1 VAVQVALKSAA
12 GVTDGNLEQATPGEA
27 KVARL
32 RTKPESIP
40 APASVGDAARE
51 TNGITSRLVL
61 LYVDRVGGR
70 EAVDQVL
77 ARCGMSDRR
86 DDLLNENYWFS
97 YDRKIALF
105 EAASDVLGDPNVML
119 SIASHALA
127 LNVGGGL
134 KVALRALG
142 SPRLVYQN
150 IVRANAKF
158 SGSHSMELL
167 DVGPRHAVISYSD
180 LTPARRYHQLDCQYN
195 RGMLAC
201 VPELFGLGPAHVEH
215 QICGCKGG
223 PACVYALRW
232 ESGTNELRFAL
243 GAALV
248 GGGALAG
255 TAIFDP
261 LLLPVGA
268 AVAGAAAVA
277 AWMRAAHQA
286 RTVRRQ
292 LGEEAREQSELAER
306 LIASLQDLV
315 SELRLDEVLAK
326 ITANAQA
333 AVVGK
338 EFALMVNDGD
348 GPRCQSYTSLPLSAV
363 SMLESWAQSMASGEH
378 PVTVDDVRVAPGLA
392 RLAGAV
398 EPSFGSIC
406 AAPLVF
412 RGRHLGVLV
421 ALATQPRT
429 FLPRDVDLIQS
440 YAAQAAIAL
449 ANARMYQELEELASR
464 DHLTGLLNLRE
475 FHESLTR
482 ELARCK
488 RYGGRFSVV
497 LFDLNRFKEVNDSRG
512 HAEGDRVLKEAG
524 GAFARTCRSSDLA
537 FRVGGDEF
545 AYILPESGTDAA
557 TAAAA
562 RARAALGSM
571 PERLDCSYGI
581 TAWPNDG
588 PERAKL
594 LEAADGR
601 LYEMKRE
608 RRPDGPARIL

>member
-1 VAVQVALKSAA
+1 
-12 GVTDGNLEQATPGEA
+12 
-27 KVARL
+27 VARL
-32 RTKPESIP
+32 RAKPQSTAAVA
-40 APASVGDAARE
+40 APREARRE

-61 LYVDRVGGR
+61 LYVEQVGG
-70 EAVDQVL
+70 EDAVRRVL
-77 ARCGMSDRR
+77 ERSGMSGRR
-86 DDLLNENYWFS
+86 EQLLDENYWFS
-97 YDRKIALF
+97 YEKKIALF
-105 EAASDVLGDPNVML
+105 EAASEVLEDPNVML
-119 SIASHALA
+119 SVASRALE

-158 SGSHSMELL
+158 SGSHVMELL
-167 DVGPRHAVISYSD
+167 DVGPRHAVISYAD
-180 LTPARRYHQLDCQYN
+180 LTPDRRYHELDCQYN

-215 QICGCKGG
+215 QVCGCRGG
-223 PACVYALRW
+223 PACIYGLRW
-232 ESGTNELRFAL
+232 ESGTNEIRFAL

-248 GGGALAG
+248 GGGALAA
-255 TAIFDP
+255 TAAFDP
-261 LLLPVGA
+261 ALLPFGA
-268 AVAGAAAVA
+268 AVAGVA
-277 AWMRAAHQA
+277 GVTAWMRGNHQA
-286 RTVRRQ
+286 RAVRRQ
-292 LGEEAREQSELAER
+292 LEAEAREQSEVAGR

-338 EFALMVNDGD
+338 EFALLVDDGE
-348 GPRCQSYTSLPLSAV
+348 GPRCQSFTSMPLGSV
-363 SMLESWAQSMASGEH
+363 SVLEAWGRGIGPVEG
-378 PVTVDDVRVAPGLA
+378 PVTVDDVRTSPDLA
-392 RLAGAV
+392 RLASDSELA
-398 EPSFGSIC
+398 FGSIC

-412 RGRHLGVLV
+412 RGRHLGLLV
-421 ALATQPRT
+421 ALASQPRT

-440 YAAQAAIAL
+440 YAAQAAVAL

-482 ELARCK
+482 ELERCK
-488 RYGGRFSVV
+488 RYGGRFSVA
-497 LFDLNRFKEVNDSRG
+497 LFDLNGFKVVNDSRG
-512 HAEGDRVLKEAG
+512 HAEGDRVLRETG
-524 GAFARTCRSSDLA
+524 EAFARTCRASDLA

-545 AYILPESGTDAA
+545 AYILPESGREAA
-557 TAAAA
+557 VAAAGRV
-562 RARAALGSM
+562 RAELASM

-581 TAWPNDG
+581 TVWPEDG
-588 PERAKL
+588 PERARL
-594 LEAADGR
+594 LEAADRR

-608 RRPDGPARIL
+608 RGEGVPEASP

>member
-1 VAVQVALKSAA
+1 
-12 GVTDGNLEQATPGEA
+12 
-27 KVARL
+27 VARL
-32 RTKPESIP
+32 RAKPNEIAS
-40 APASVGDAARE
+40 APQAIDERRE
-51 TNGITSRLVL
+51 TNGITSRLLL
-61 LYVDRVGGR
+61 LYVEQVGGTD
-70 EAVDQVL
+70 AVEQVL

-86 DDLLNENYWFS
+86 DELLDENYWFS
-97 YDRKIALF
+97 YDGKIALF
-105 EAASDVLGDPNVML
+105 EAAAEVLGDPNVML
-119 SIASHALA
+119 SVSGQALT
-127 LNVGGGL
+127 LKVGGGL

-167 DVGPRHAVISYSD
+167 DVGPRHAVISYADRTSE
-180 LTPARRYHQLDCQYN
+180 RRYNELDCQYN
-195 RGMLAC
+195 RGMLAR

-215 QICGCKGG
+215 HVCGCSGG
-223 PACVYALRW
+223 PACIYSLRW
-232 ESGTNELRFAL
+232 ESGTNEIRFAL
-243 GAALV
+243 GAAVV

-255 TAIFDP
+255 AAAFDP
-261 LLLPVGA
+261 ALLPVGA
-268 AVAGAAAVA
+268 AVAGMSAVVA
-277 AWMRAAHQA
+277 GMRAARQA
-286 RTVRRQ
+286 RLVRRQ
-292 LGEEAREQSELAER
+292 LESEAREQSDLADR
-306 LIASLQDLV
+306 LVASLQDLV

-326 ITANAQA
+326 ITQNAQA

-338 EFALMVNDGD
+338 EFALMVDEGD

-363 SMLESWAQSMASGEH
+363 SVLEAWAQGAMGRGDH
-378 PVTVDDVRVAPGLA
+378 PVTVDDVVSVPGLA
-392 RLAGAV
+392 RLAGGV
-398 EPSFGSIC
+398 EPAFGSIC

-412 RGRHLGVLV
+412 RGSRLGVLV

-440 YAAQAAIAL
+440 YAALAAVAL

-482 ELARCK
+482 ELERCK

-497 LFDLNRFKEVNDSRG
+497 LFDLNRFKVVNDSFG

-524 GAFARTCRSSDLA
+524 AAFARTCRASDLA

-545 AYILPESGTDAA
+545 AYILPESDEEAA

-562 RARAALGSM
+562 RARAALAAM
-571 PERLDCSYGI
+571 PEELDCCYGI
-581 TAWPNDG
+581 TVWPNDG
-588 PERAKL
+588 PERATL
-594 LEAADGR
+594 LESADSR
-601 LYEMKRE
+601 LYEMKRQH
-608 RRPDGPARIL
+608 RTDGPAHVL

>member
-1 VAVQVALKSAA
+1 
-12 GVTDGNLEQATPGEA
+12 
-27 KVARL
+27 VARL
-32 RTKPESIP
+32 RTKPKSTPAIP
-40 APASVGDAARE
+40 SPVDARRE
-51 TNGITSRLVL
+51 TNGITSRLLL
-61 LYVDRVGGR
+61 LYIEEVGGADAVDR
-70 EAVDQVL
+70 VL
-77 ARCGMSDRR
+77 ARCGMTGRR
-86 DDLLNENYWFS
+86 DDLLDENHWFS
-97 YDRKIALF
+97 YDAKIALF
-105 EAASDVLGDPNVML
+105 EAAAEELEDPNVML
-119 SIASHALA
+119 NAASRALE

-134 KVALRALG
+134 KLGLRALG

-180 LTPARRYHQLDCQYN
+180 LTPERRYHELDCQYN

-215 QICGCKGG
+215 RTCGCAGG
-223 PACVYALRW
+223 PACVYNLRW
-232 ESGTNELRFAL
+232 ESGANEVRFAL

-255 TAIFDP
+255 AAIFEP
-261 LLLPVGA
+261 ALLPVGA
-268 AVAGAAAVA
+268 AVAGAAAVT
-277 AWMRAAHQA
+277 AWLRATHQA
-286 RTVRRQ
+286 RAVRRQ
-292 LGEEAREQSELAER
+292 LEAEAREQSEVAER

-338 EFALMVNDGD
+338 EFALLVDDGE
-348 GPRCQSYTSLPLSAV
+348 GQRCQSYTSLPLSAI
-363 SMLESWAQSMASGEH
+363 SILESWAQGAAGGEH
-378 PVTVDDVRVAPGLA
+378 PVTVDDVLTVPMLA
-392 RLAGAV
+392 RLGGGV
-398 EPSFGSIC
+398 DPSFGSIC
-406 AAPLVF
+406 AAPLIF
-412 RGRHLGVLV
+412 RGDHLGVLV

-429 FLPRDVDLIQS
+429 FLPRDLDLIQS
-440 YAAQAAIAL
+440 YAAQAAVAL

-482 ELARCK
+482 ELERCK

-497 LFDLNRFKEVNDSRG
+497 LFDLDEFKGVNDSRG

-524 GAFARTCRSSDLA
+524 AAFGRTCRASDLA

-545 AYILPESGTDAA
+545 AYILPESGAEAA

-571 PERLDCSYGI
+571 PERLDCCYGI
-581 TAWPNDG
+581 TVWPEDG
-588 PERAKL
+588 PERGTL
-594 LEAADGR
+594 LETADNR

-608 RRPDGPARIL
+608 RRPDGRETVF

>member
-1 VAVQVALKSAA
+1 VV
-12 GVTDGNLEQATPGEA
+12 
-27 KVARL
+27 RL
-32 RTKPESIP
+32 RARPNDIEAIP
-40 APASVGDAARE
+40 LTTDARRE

-61 LYVDRVGGR
+61 LYVEQAGGA
-70 EAVDQVL
+70 EAVDEVL
-77 ARCGMSDRR
+77 ERCGMSDHRSE
-86 DDLLNENYWFS
+86 LLDENHWFS
-97 YDRKIALF
+97 YEEKIALF
-105 EAASDVLGDPNVML
+105 EAARDVLGDPNVM
-119 SIASHALA
+119 SNASAQALA

-134 KVALRALG
+134 KLALRALG

-167 DVGPRHAVISYSD
+167 DVGPRHAVISYAD
-180 LTPARRYHQLDCQYN
+180 LTPAHRYHELDCQYN
-195 RGMLAC
+195 RGMLARI
-201 VPELFGLGPAHVEH
+201 PELFGLGPAQVEH
-215 QICGCKGG
+215 HVCGCTGG
-223 PACVYALRW
+223 PACIYSLRW
-232 ESGTNELRFAL
+232 ESGTNEIRFAI
-243 GAALV
+243 GATVV
-248 GGGALAG
+248 GGGALAA
-255 TAIFDP
+255 TAVFDP
-261 LLLPVGA
+261 SLLPVGA
-268 AVAGAAAVA
+268 AVAGASAVA
-277 AWMRAAHQA
+277 AGMRAARQDRA
-286 RTVRRQ
+286 VRRQ
-292 LGEEAREQSELAER
+292 LEADAQEQSDLADR
-306 LIASLQDLV
+306 LVASLQDLV

-326 ITANAQA
+326 ITQNAQA

-338 EFALMVNDGD
+338 EFALMVDDGE
-348 GPRCQSYTSLPLSAV
+348 GPHCQSFTSLPLSAL
-363 SMLESWAQSMASGEH
+363 SILEAWAQGVMGTGEQ
-378 PVTVDDVRVAPGLA
+378 PVTVDDVLAVPGLS
-392 RLAGAV
+392 RLAGSV

-412 RGRHLGVLV
+412 RGSRLGVLV

-440 YAAQAAIAL
+440 YAALAAVAL

-482 ELARCK
+482 ELERCK

-497 LFDLNRFKEVNDSRG
+497 LFDLNRFKVVNDSRG

-524 GAFARTCRSSDLA
+524 AAFGRTCRSSDLA

-545 AYILPESGTDAA
+545 AYILPESDAEAA

-562 RARAALGSM
+562 RARAALAAM
-571 PERLDCSYGI
+571 PEELDCCYGI
-581 TAWPNDG
+581 TVWPDDG

-594 LEAADGR
+594 LETADRR

-608 RRPDGPARIL
+608 HRPEGPAHVL

>member
-1 VAVQVALKSAA
+1 
-12 GVTDGNLEQATPGEA
+12 
-27 KVARL
+27 VARL
-32 RTKPESIP
+32 RAKPESI
-40 APASVGDAARE
+40 AAVATPREARRE

-61 LYVDRVGGR
+61 LYTEQAGG
-70 EAVDQVL
+70 EDAVLRVL

-86 DDLLNENYWFS
+86 EQLLDENYWFS
-97 YDRKIALF
+97 YEKKIALF
-105 EAASDVLGDPNVML
+105 EAASEVLEDPNVML
-119 SIASHALA
+119 HAASRALE

-158 SGSHSMELL
+158 SGSHVMELL
-167 DVGPRHAVISYSD
+167 DVGSRHAVISYSD
-180 LTPARRYHQLDCQYN
+180 LTGARRYHELDCQYN

-215 QICGCKGG
+215 QVCGCVGG
-223 PACVYALRW
+223 PACIYGLRW
-232 ESGTNELRFAL
+232 ESGANELRFAL

-248 GGGALAG
+248 GGAALAG
-255 TAIFDP
+255 TAALDP
-261 LLLPVGA
+261 ALLPVGA
-268 AVAGAAAVA
+268 AIAGVAAVT
-277 AWMRAAHQA
+277 AWMRADHQA
-286 RTVRRQ
+286 RAVRRQ
-292 LGEEAREQSELAER
+292 LEAEAREQSEVAER
-306 LIASLQDLV
+306 LIASLKDLV
-315 SELRLDEVLAK
+315 SELRLDDVLAK

-338 EFALMVNDGD
+338 EFALLVDEGE
-348 GPRCQSYTSLPLSAV
+348 GPRCQSYTSLPLGAISV
-363 SMLESWAQSMASGEH
+363 LESWAKGVAAVEG
-378 PVTVDDVRVAPGLA
+378 PVTVDDVVTSPDLA
-392 RLAGAV
+392 RLATDA
-398 EPSFGSIC
+398 ELPFGSIS

-412 RGRHLGVLV
+412 RGRHQGLLV

-440 YAAQAAIAL
+440 YAAQAAVAL

-482 ELARCK
+482 ELERCK

-497 LFDLNRFKEVNDSRG
+497 LFDLNRFKAVNDSHG
-512 HAEGDRVLKEAG
+512 HAEGDRVLQEAG
-524 GAFARTCRSSDLA
+524 EAFARTCRSSDLA

-545 AYILPESGTDAA
+545 AYILPESGEDAA
-557 TAAAA
+557 IAAAGRV
-562 RARAALGSM
+562 RAELASV
-571 PERLDCSYGI
+571 PEGLDCSYGI
-581 TAWPNDG
+581 TVWPEDG
-588 PERAKL
+588 PERARL

-601 LYEMKRE
+601 LYDMKRE
-608 RRPDGPARIL
+608 HERDVPEPGV

>member
-1 VAVQVALKSAA
+1 M
-12 GVTDGNLEQATPGEA
+12 D
-27 KVARL
+27 AR
-32 RTKPESIP
+32 
-40 APASVGDAARE
+40 RE

-61 LYVDRVGGR
+61 LYVDQAGGQD
-70 EAVDQVL
+70 AVQAVL
-77 ARCGMSDRR
+77 DRCGMSDRR
-86 DDLLNENYWFS
+86 DDLLDENHWFS
-97 YDRKIALF
+97 YDEKIALF
-105 EAASDVLGDPNVML
+105 EAASEVLGDPNVML
-119 SIASHALA
+119 SAAGHALA

-167 DVGPRHAVISYSD
+167 DVGSRHAVISYAD
-180 LTPARRYHQLDCQYN
+180 LTPARRYHELDCQYN
-195 RGMLAC
+195 RGMLAR

-215 QICGCKGG
+215 RICGCRGG
-223 PACVYALRW
+223 PACVYGLRW
-232 ESGTNELRFAL
+232 ESGADEVRFAL
-243 GAALV
+243 AAGLV
-248 GGGALAG
+248 GAGALAG
-255 TAIFDP
+255 TAVFDP
-261 LLLPVGA
+261 ALLPVGA

-277 AWMRAAHQA
+277 AWTRATHRARAVRHQ
-286 RTVRRQ
+286 
-292 LGEEAREQSELAER
+292 LESEAQEQSEVADR

-326 ITANAQA
+326 ITENAQA

-338 EFALMVNDGD
+338 EFALMVDDGD

-363 SMLESWAQSMASGEH
+363 SVLEAWAPGVEGGEH
-378 PVTVDDVRVAPGLA
+378 PVTVDDVHAVPGLA
-392 RLAGAV
+392 RLAAGI

-406 AAPLVF
+406 AAPLSF

-440 YAAQAAIAL
+440 YAAQAAVAL

-482 ELARCK
+482 ELERCK

-497 LFDLNRFKEVNDSRG
+497 LFDLNGFKAINDSRG

-524 GAFARTCRSSDLA
+524 GALAETCRSSDLA

-545 AYILPESGTDAA
+545 AYILPETGTE
-557 TAAAA
+557 AAAAASA
-562 RARAALGSM
+562 RARAALGEM
-571 PERLDCSYGI
+571 PERLDCCYGI
-581 TAWPNDG
+581 TVWPDDG
-588 PERAKL
+588 PERRSL
-594 LEAADGR
+594 LEMADSR

-608 RRPDGPARIL
+608 HGPDGPARVL

>member
-1 VAVQVALKSAA
+1 M
-12 GVTDGNLEQATPGEA
+12 
-27 KVARL
+27 ARL
-32 RTKPESIP
+32 RAKQESI
-40 APASVGDAARE
+40 AAVAVPREARRE

-61 LYVDRVGGR
+61 LYTEEVGG
-70 EAVDQVL
+70 EDTVQSVL

-86 DDLLNENYWFS
+86 EQLLDENYWFS
-97 YDRKIALF
+97 YENKIALF
-105 EAASDVLGDPNVML
+105 EAASEVLEDPNVML
-119 SIASHALA
+119 HVASRALD
-127 LNVGGGL
+127 LKVGGGL

-158 SGSHSMELL
+158 SGSHVMELL
-167 DVGPRHAVISYSD
+167 DVGTRHAVISYSD
-180 LTPARRYHQLDCQYN
+180 LTGRRRYHELDCQYN

-215 QICGCKGG
+215 QVCGCRGG
-223 PACVYALRW
+223 PACIYGLRW
-232 ESGTNELRFAL
+232 ESGANELRFAL

-255 TAIFDP
+255 AAAFDP
-261 LLLPVGA
+261 ALLPVGA
-268 AVAGAAAVA
+268 AIAGVAAVA
-277 AWMRAAHQA
+277 AWMRADHQA
-286 RTVRRQ
+286 RAVRRQ
-292 LGEEAREQSELAER
+292 LEAEAREQSDVAER
-306 LIASLQDLV
+306 LIASLKDLV
-315 SELRLDEVLAK
+315 SELRLDDVLAK

-338 EFALMVNDGD
+338 EFALLVDDGE
-348 GPRCQSYTSLPLSAV
+348 GPRCQSYTSLPLGAV
-363 SMLESWAQSMASGEH
+363 SVLESWAKGVATVDG
-378 PVTVDDVRVAPGLA
+378 PVTVDDVVTSPELA
-392 RLAGAV
+392 RLAIDA
-398 EPSFGSIC
+398 ELPFGSIC

-412 RGRHLGVLV
+412 RGRHQGLLV

-440 YAAQAAIAL
+440 YAAQAAVAL

-482 ELARCK
+482 ELERCK

-497 LFDLNRFKEVNDSRG
+497 LFDLNRFKAVNDSHG
-512 HAEGDRVLKEAG
+512 HAEGDRVLREAG
-524 GAFARTCRSSDLA
+524 EAFARTCRSSDLA

-545 AYILPESGTDAA
+545 AYILPESGED
-557 TAAAA
+557 AAAA
-562 RARAALGSM
+562 AAGRLRAELASM
-571 PERLDCSYGI
+571 PEGLDCSYGI
-581 TAWPNDG
+581 TVWPEDG
-588 PERAKL
+588 PERARL

-601 LYEMKRE
+601 LYDMKRDVPE
-608 RRPDGPARIL
+608 PDAQSSSE

>member
-1 VAVQVALKSAA
+1 M
-12 GVTDGNLEQATPGEA
+12 
-27 KVARL
+27 ARL
-32 RTKPESIP
+32 QAKSDEI
-40 APASVGDAARE
+40 APVASATDIKRE

-61 LYVDRVGGR
+61 LYVEQEGGAD
-70 EAVDQVL
+70 AVDRVL

-86 DDLLNENYWFS
+86 AELLDENYWFS
-97 YDRKIALF
+97 YDAKIALF
-105 EAASDVLGDPNVML
+105 EAASEVLEDPNVML
-119 SIASHALA
+119 SASSQALT

-134 KVALRALG
+134 KLALRALG

-167 DVGPRHAVISYSD
+167 DAGPRHAVISYAD
-180 LTPARRYHQLDCQYN
+180 LTPQRRYHELDCQYN
-195 RGMLAC
+195 RGMLAR
-201 VPELFGLGPAHVEH
+201 VPELFGLGAAHVEH
-215 QICGCKGG
+215 HICGCTGG
-223 PACVYALRW
+223 PACIYSIRW
-232 ESGTNELRFAL
+232 ESGTNEIRFAL
-243 GAALV
+243 GAAVV
-248 GGGALAG
+248 GGAALAG
-255 TAIFDP
+255 TAVFDP
-261 LLLPVGA
+261 ALLPVGA
-268 AVAGAAAVA
+268 GVAGAAMVTAG
-277 AWMRAAHQA
+277 MRAARQA
-286 RTVRRQ
+286 RVVRRQ
-292 LGEEAREQSELAER
+292 LEADAREQSDLADR

-315 SELRLDEVLAK
+315 SELRLDEVLSK
-326 ITANAQA
+326 ITENAQA

-338 EFALMVNDGD
+338 EFALMVDEGD

-363 SMLESWAQSMASGEH
+363 SLLESWAHGAMGSGEH
-378 PVTVDDVRVAPGLA
+378 PVTVDDVMSVPDLA
-392 RLAGAV
+392 RLAGTV
-398 EPSFGSIC
+398 EPAFGSIC

-412 RGRHLGVLV
+412 RGSRLGVLV

-440 YAAQAAIAL
+440 YAALAAVAL

-482 ELARCK
+482 ELERCK

-497 LFDLNRFKEVNDSRG
+497 VFDLNGFKAVNDSHG

-524 GAFARTCRSSDLA
+524 AAFARTCRSSDLA

-545 AYILPESGTDAA
+545 AYILPESDEEAA

-562 RARAALGSM
+562 RARAALASM
-571 PERLDCSYGI
+571 PEGLDCCYGI
-581 TAWPNDG
+581 TVWPNDG
-588 PERAKL
+588 PERATL
-594 LEAADGR
+594 LETADHR

-608 RRPDGPARIL
+608 HRPEGPAHVL

>member
-1 VAVQVALKSAA
+1 M
-12 GVTDGNLEQATPGEA
+12 
-27 KVARL
+27 VARL
-32 RTKPESIP
+32 RAKQKSIE
-40 APASVGDAARE
+40 AVVASPGDARRE

-61 LYVDRVGGR
+61 LYVEQVGGEAAVDRVL
-70 EAVDQVL
+70 D
-77 ARCGMSDRR
+77 RCGMSDRR
-86 DDLLNENYWFS
+86 EQLMDENYWFS
-97 YDRKIALF
+97 YKGKIALF
-105 EAASDVLGDPNVML
+105 EAASEVMDDPNIML
-119 SIASHALA
+119 SVASRALA

-158 SGSHSMELL
+158 SGSHVMELL

-180 LTPARRYHQLDCQYN
+180 LTPERRYHELDCQYN

-201 VPELFGLGPAHVEH
+201 VPELFGLSSAHVEH
-215 QICGCKGG
+215 QVCGCRGG
-223 PACVYALRW
+223 PACIYRLHW
-232 ESGTNELRFAL
+232 ESGANEIRFAM
-243 GAALV
+243 GAAVV
-248 GGGALAG
+248 GAAALAG
-255 TAIFDP
+255 TAVVDP
-261 LLLPVGA
+261 ALLPAGA
-268 AVAGAAAVA
+268 ALAGAAAVV

-286 RTVRRQ
+286 RAVRQQ
-292 LGEEAREQSELAER
+292 LESEAREQSEVAER

-338 EFALMVNDGD
+338 EFALLVDEGE
-348 GPRCQSYTSLPLSAV
+348 GPRCQSFTSLPLGAV
-363 SMLESWAQSMASGEH
+363 SALESWAQGMPALEH
-378 PVTVDDVRVAPGLA
+378 PVTVDDVQTAPMLS
-392 RLAGAV
+392 RLV
-398 EPSFGSIC
+398 TDDQLPFGSIC

-412 RGRHLGVLV
+412 RGGHLGLLV

-440 YAAQAAIAL
+440 YAAQAAVAL

-482 ELARCK
+482 ELERCK

-497 LFDLNRFKEVNDSRG
+497 LFDLNRFKAVNDSHG
-512 HAEGDRVLKEAG
+512 HAEGDRVLREAG
-524 GAFARTCRSSDLA
+524 DAFARTCRSSDLA

-545 AYILPESGTDAA
+545 AYILPESGEEAA
-557 TAAAA
+557 TAAAG
-562 RARAALGSM
+562 RVRAALEAM
-571 PERLDCSYGI
+571 PERLDCSHGI
-581 TAWPNDG
+581 TVWPEDG
-588 PERAKL
+588 PERALL
-594 LEAADGR
+594 LEAADER
-601 LYEMKRE
+601 LYAMKRE
-608 RRPDGPARIL
+608 RRQEVPESSA

>member
-1 VAVQVALKSAA
+1 V
-12 GVTDGNLEQATPGEA
+12 D
-27 KVARL
+27 AR
-32 RTKPESIP
+32 
-40 APASVGDAARE
+40 RE
-51 TNGITSRLVL
+51 TNGITSRLLL
-61 LYVDRVGGR
+61 LYVDEVGGP
-70 EAVDQVL
+70 EAVDRVL

-86 DDLLNENYWFS
+86 GDLLDENYWFS
-97 YDRKIALF
+97 YDGKIALF
-105 EAASDVLGDPNVML
+105 EAASEELEDPNVML
-119 SIASHALA
+119 NVASHALA

-158 SGSHSMELL
+158 SGSHSMELI
-167 DVGPRHAVISYSD
+167 DVGPRHAVISYTD
-180 LTPARRYHQLDCQYN
+180 LTPARRYHELDCQYN

-201 VPELFGLGPAHVEH
+201 VPELFGFGPAHVEH
-215 QICGCKGG
+215 QICGCAGG
-223 PACVYALRW
+223 PACVYGLRW
-232 ESGTNELRFAL
+232 ESGSNEIRFGL

-248 GGGALAG
+248 GGGALAA
-255 TAIFDP
+255 TAIFEP
-261 LLLPVGA
+261 SLLPVGA
-268 AVAGAAAVA
+268 AVAGGAAAT
-277 AWMRAAHQA
+277 AWMRATHQA
-286 RTVRRQ
+286 RSVRRQ
-292 LGEEAREQSELAER
+292 LEAEAREQSEVAER

-338 EFALMVNDGD
+338 EFALLVDDGE
-348 GPRCQSYTSLPLSAV
+348 GQRCQSYTSIPLAAV
-363 SMLESWAQSMASGEH
+363 SILESWAQGVAGREQ
-378 PVTVDDVRVAPGLA
+378 PVTVDDVLTVPTLA
-392 RLAGAV
+392 RLGSGLD
-398 EPSFGSIC
+398 PSFGSIC
-406 AAPLVF
+406 AAPLTF

-440 YAAQAAIAL
+440 YAAQAAVAL

-482 ELARCK
+482 ELERCK

-497 LFDLNRFKEVNDSRG
+497 LFDLDGFKAVNDSQG

-524 GAFARTCRSSDLA
+524 AAFGRTCRSSDLA

-545 AYILPESGTDAA
+545 AYILPESGTEAA

-571 PERLDCSYGI
+571 PERLDCCYGI
-581 TAWPNDG
+581 TVWPEDG
-588 PERAKL
+588 PERAML
-594 LEAADGR
+594 LETADNR
-601 LYEMKRE
+601 LYEMKRQ
-608 RRPDGPARIL
+608 RRPGGHETAL

>member
-1 VAVQVALKSAA
+1 
-12 GVTDGNLEQATPGEA
+12 
-27 KVARL
+27 VARVQA
-32 RTKPESIP
+32 KPESIG
-40 APASVGDAARE
+40 AVTTQREARRE

-61 LYVDRVGGR
+61 LYVEQVGG
-70 EAVDQVL
+70 EDAVRRVL

-86 DDLLNENYWFS
+86 EQLLDENYWFS
-97 YDRKIALF
+97 YEKKIALF
-105 EAASDVLGDPNVML
+105 EAASEVLEDPNVML
-119 SIASHALA
+119 HIASRALD

-134 KVALRALG
+134 KIALRALG

-180 LTPARRYHQLDCQYN
+180 LTPERRYHELDCQYN

-215 QICGCKGG
+215 QVCGCRGG
-223 PACVYALRW
+223 PACVYGLRW
-232 ESGTNELRFAL
+232 EGGSNELRFAL

-255 TAIFDP
+255 TAVFDAA
-261 LLLPVGA
+261 LLPIGA
-268 AVAGAAAVA
+268 AVAGVAAVA
-277 AWMRAAHQA
+277 AWMRADHQA
-286 RTVRRQ
+286 RAVRRQ
-292 LGEEAREQSELAER
+292 LEAEAREQSEVAER
-306 LIASLQDLV
+306 LIASLKDLV

-338 EFALMVNDGD
+338 EFALLVEDGD
-348 GPRCQSYTSLPLSAV
+348 GPRCQSYTSLPLAAV
-363 SMLESWAQSMASGEH
+363 SVLEAWAQGVAPVEG
-378 PVTVDDVRVAPGLA
+378 PVTIDDVKGSPDLS
-392 RLAGAV
+392 RLAADA
-398 EPSFGSIC
+398 ELPFGSIC

-412 RGRHLGVLV
+412 RGRRLGVLI
-421 ALATQPRT
+421 ALATRPRT

-440 YAAQAAIAL
+440 YAAQAAVAL

-482 ELARCK
+482 ELERCK

-497 LFDLNRFKEVNDSRG
+497 LFDLNRFKVVNDSRG
-512 HAEGDRVLKEAG
+512 HAEGDRVLQKAGEAI
-524 GAFARTCRSSDLA
+524 ARTCRASDLA

-545 AYILPESGTDAA
+545 AYILPESGEEAA
-557 TAAAA
+557 VAAAGRV
-562 RARAALGSM
+562 RAELASM

-581 TAWPNDG
+581 TVWPEDG
-588 PERAKL
+588 PERAL
-594 LEAADGR
+594 LLGAADSR
-601 LYEMKRE
+601 LYDMKRE
-608 RRPDGPARIL
+608 HERDAPEPRP